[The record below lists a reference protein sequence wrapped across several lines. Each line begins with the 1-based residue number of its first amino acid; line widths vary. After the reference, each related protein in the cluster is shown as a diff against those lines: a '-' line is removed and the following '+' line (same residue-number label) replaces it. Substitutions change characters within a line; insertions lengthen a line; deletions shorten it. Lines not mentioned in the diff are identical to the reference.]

1 MRENVRSNCEAA
13 SWAEEGFEAAK
24 LCQGHLS
31 TKVDAV
37 KRVIK
42 ARRDR
47 HTVLPAHLFADPA
60 WDMLLALY
68 AAELDQIHLATSSL
82 CDESQVPVTTAL
94 RWIGIL
100 ANEGLIEQHR
110 DPSDARRV
118 YITLSSKGAGSMAAY
133 FQTNASS

>member
-1 MRENVRSNCEAA
+1 MT
-13 SWAEEGFEAAK
+13 FEAATLK
-24 LCQGHLS
+24 QALLV

-37 KRVIK
+37 KRAIQT
-42 ARRDR
+42 RRDR
-47 HTVLPAHLFADPA
+47 LTFLPAHLFADPA

-82 CDESQVPVTTAL
+82 CDESQVPPTTAL
-94 RWIGIL
+94 RWIGTL

-118 YITLSSKGAGSMAAY
+118 YVKLSPKGVESMAAY
-133 FQTNASS
+133 FQTNASSWSSDLMNNLMRQP